1 MNKSVSEKLDEGW
14 RMMCPEKHHTLEDQV
29 GPTVYCEQC
38 NCAYRYD
45 DLIDKVE
52 LDNSGQD
59 YQLF

>member
-1 MNKSVSEKLDEGW
+1 MRMNKSVSEKLDEGW

-45 DLIDKVE
+45 DLVDKIE
-52 LDNSGQD
+52 L
-59 YQLF
+59 